1 MTIVHDAPQSGKPS
15 TNTAPFTS
23 PDEAADSA
31 PPYAH
36 TPQTFHENIIDDPRV
51 SLRVGQQEGAGHRFL
66 KAFGVALGVWLIL
79 SLTTRSV
86 VSWGL
91 RHRVRP
97 LSGSGA
103 SMELTSPE
111 VGR

>member
-1 MTIVHDAPQSGKPS
+1 MAIVSDAPQSGKPS

-23 PDEAADSA
+23 PDEAAESA
-31 PPYAH
+31 PPYAY
-36 TPQTFHENIIDDPRV
+36 TPQSSHENIMDDPRV
-51 SLRVGQQEGAGHRFL
+51 SLRVGQQESAGRRFL
-66 KAFGVALGVWLIL
+66 KALGVALGVWLIL

-91 RHRVRP
+91 RHQVRS

-103 SMELTSPE
+103 SM
-111 VGR
+111 